1 MSAKPK
7 KLAKGHWRW
16 TGAPPRAA
24 PRRVRQAGP
33 GGHADPVVLGVHDV
47 VGHAHRSVSLVIEDP
62 RSSTGIPPAASI
74 GA

>member
-7 KLAKGHWRW
+7 KLAKGLWQW
-16 TGAPPRAA
+16 TERHP
-24 PRRVRQAGP
+24 
-33 GGHADPVVLGVHDV
+33 V

>member
-7 KLAKGHWRW
+7 KLAKGLWRW
-16 TGAPPRAA
+16 TERHPGEFGRE
-24 PRRVRQAGP
+24 VQATWW
-33 GGHADPVVLGVHDV
+33 AQ
-47 VGHAHRSVSLVIEDP
+47 AHRSVSLVIEDP

>member
-7 KLAKGHWRW
+7 TLAKGLWRW
-16 TGAPPRAA
+16 TERHPEWH
-24 PRRVRQAGP
+24 PRRVRQEGP
-33 GGHADPVVLGVHDV
+33 GGHADPVVVGVHDV